1 MVTVSDTDRAESAGV
16 ALPVSAVQRGV
27 WPIVLELPEE
37 MPLTAQLLLR
47 ISEQNDGLRFERNAD
62 GDLEIMTPASNES
75 DEASAEISGQIRN
88 WIRSGIGGML
98 QGSSGGFDLPQGPIR
113 SPDAGW
119 ISRERLATLTPE
131 QRSQSFKPI
140 APEFLVEVRS
150 PSQALPDQQRKMLE
164 WLQGGM
170 VLGWLVD
177 PVAETVYV
185 YREGGPVELVERPD
199 ELAAEPTCPGLTISF
214 EYVWN
219 LGSSA
224 EQSGSH

>member
-16 ALPVSAVQRGV
+16 ALPVSAVQGSV
-27 WPIVLELPEE
+27 WPIVLEMPEE
-37 MPLTAQLLLR
+37 MPLTAQLLMR

-150 PSQALPDQQRKMLE
+150 PSLALPDQQRKMLE

-170 VLGWLVD
+170 VLGWLID
-177 PVAETVYV
+177 PEAETVHI
-185 YREGGPVELVERPD
+185 YREGGSVELVERPD
-199 ELAAEPTCPGLTISF
+199 ELSAEPTCPGLTISF

>member
-1 MVTVSDTDRAESAGV
+1 MVTVSETDRAESAGV

-150 PSQALPDQQRKMLE
+150 PSLALPDQQRKMLE

-170 VLGWLVD
+170 VLGWLID
-177 PVAETVYV
+177 PEAETVHI
-185 YREGGPVELVERPD
+185 YREGGSVELVERPD
-199 ELAAEPTCPGLTISF
+199 ELSAEPTCPGLTISF

>member
-1 MVTVSDTDRAESAGV
+1 MVTVSETDRVEPAG
-16 ALPVSAVQRGV
+16 AAFSVSAAQGSV
-27 WPIVLELPEE
+27 WPIVLEMPEE
-37 MPLTAQLLLR
+37 TPLTSQLLLR

-75 DEASAEISGQIRN
+75 DEASAEISRQIGN

-119 ISRERLATLTPE
+119 LSKERLATLTPE

-150 PSQALPDQQRKMLE
+150 PSQELPHQQRKMVE

-177 PVAETVYV
+177 PEAETVYI
-185 YREGGPVELVERPD
+185 YREGDSDELVELVERPD
-199 ELAAEPTCPGLTISF
+199 ELSAEPTCPGLTISF

-224 EQSGSH
+224 E